1 MRAERV
7 LVVTD
12 EMEVGG
18 SQRQIVHL
26 LRGLHARGR
35 HAELLYF
42 RERSHLVDALEAD
55 GVPVHRIDK
64 RGAIDPA
71 FVLRL
76 QRFLRAGRFDV
87 VHAFS
92 ITAELWVR
100 LVLPFVP
107 GLRLV
112 SSVRGLGL
120 AGPDWHWRAKR
131 WIVQGSSA
139 VISNTRAGA
148 ELVAQRCA
156 VPVHGIDIVPNG
168 LELPPLPA
176 AADRE
181 AARRELGLPHDDTLL
196 LFVGRLVPEK
206 NLPLLIDAV
215 SRMSPSLRPRVWLAG
230 EGPERGRVEAE
241 IARHGLGEVV
251 GLLGER
257 SDIRRLM
264 HAADLLVLP
273 SREEGLSN
281 VLLEAMASGLP
292 VIATAV
298 GGSPELIDDRVTGRL
313 LPSEDAAALAAT
325 IAALADDA
333 EERRRLATAARAQA
347 EARFTLGAMVEH
359 TARIYDRC
367 IVGGK
372 VAA

>member
-1 MRAERV
+1 
-7 LVVTD
+7 
-12 EMEVGG
+12 
-18 SQRQIVHL
+18 
-26 LRGLHARGR
+26 
-35 HAELLYF
+35 
-42 RERSHLVDALEAD
+42 
-55 GVPVHRIDK
+55 
-64 RGAIDPA
+64 
-71 FVLRL
+71 
-76 QRFLRAGRFDV
+76 
-87 VHAFS
+87 
-92 ITAELWVR
+92 
-100 LVLPFVP
+100 
-107 GLRLV
+107 
-112 SSVRGLGL
+112 
-120 AGPDWHWRAKR
+120 
-131 WIVQGSSA
+131 
-139 VISNTRAGA
+139 
-148 ELVAQRCA
+148 LVARRCA
-156 VPVHGIDIVPNG
+156 VPLQGIDIVPNG
-168 LELPPLPA
+168 LDLPPLPDA
-176 AADRE
+176 TDR
-181 AARRELGLPHDDTLL
+181 ATARRDLGLPHDDTLL

-215 SRMSPSLRPRVWLAG
+215 ARMAPSRRPRVWLAG

-251 GLLGER
+251 RLLGER

-313 LPSEDAAALAAT
+313 LPSDDVAALAAT
-325 IAALADDA
+325 IAALAGDA
-333 EERRRLATAARAQA
+333 EERRRLAAAARAQA

-359 TARIYDRC
+359 TASIYDRC

>member
-26 LRGLHARGR
+26 LRGLRERGR

-42 RERSHLVDALEAD
+42 RERSHLVDALEGD

-64 RGAIDPA
+64 RGAVDPA
-71 FVLRL
+71 FVWRLR
-76 QRFLRAGRFDV
+76 RFLRAGRFDV

-100 LVLPFVP
+100 LVLPVVP

-120 AGPDWHWRAKR
+120 NGPDWHWRAKR

-148 ELVAQRCA
+148 ELVARRCR
-156 VPVHGIDIVPNG
+156 VPVQGIDIVPNG
-168 LELPPLPA
+168 LELPPMPA
-176 AADRE
+176 HAERLAV
-181 AARRELGLPHDDTLL
+181 RRDLGLGDAATLL

-206 NLPLLIDAV
+206 NLPLLMDAL
-215 SRMSPSLRPRVWLAG
+215 SRLSADQRPMLWLAG
-230 EGPERGRVEAE
+230 EGPERRRIEAD
-241 IARHGLGEVV
+241 IVRLGLTDGVR
-251 GLLGER
+251 LLGER
-257 SDIRRLM
+257 SDTRRLM
-264 HAADLLVLP
+264 QAADLLVLP

-281 VLLEAMASGLP
+281 VLLEAMGSGLP

-298 GGSPELIDDRVTGRL
+298 GGSPELIDDGVTGRL
-313 LPSEDAAALAAT
+313 LPSDDAAGLAST
-325 IAALADDA
+325 IAALAADA
-333 EERRRLATAARAQA
+333 GERRRLADAARAQA
-347 EARFTLGAMVEH
+347 EARFTLGAMVDH

-367 IVGGK
+367 VDASK

>member
-26 LRGLHARGR
+26 LRGLRARGR

-64 RGAIDPA
+64 RRAIDPA
-71 FVLRL
+71 FVWRL

-100 LVLPFVP
+100 LVLPTVP

-120 AGPDWHWRAKR
+120 SGPDWHWRAKR
-131 WIVQGSSA
+131 WIVGGSSA

-148 ELVAQRCA
+148 ELVARRCA
-156 VPVHGIDIVPNG
+156 VPVQRIDIVPNG
-168 LELPPLPA
+168 LELPPMPEPRDRA
-176 AADRE
+176 AAR
-181 AARRELGLPHDDTLL
+181 AALGVPGDVTLL
-196 LFVGRLVPEK
+196 LFVGRLVAEK
-206 NLPLLIDAV
+206 NLPLLLESVARL
-215 SRMSPSLRPRVWLAG
+215 SRPERPLVWLVG
-230 EGPERGRVEAE
+230 EGPERVRVEAL
-241 IARHGLGEVV
+241 IARLGLSGDVH
-251 GLLGER
+251 LLGER
-257 SDIRRLM
+257 SDVRALM
-264 HAADLLVLP
+264 LAADLLVLP

-281 VLLEAMASGLP
+281 VLLEAMSHGLP

-298 GGSPELIDDRVTGRL
+298 GGSPELIDDHVTGRL
-313 LPSEDAAALAAT
+313 LPSDDPAALSAT
-325 IAALADDA
+325 IAALVGDAD
-333 EERRRLATAARAQA
+333 ERRRLAVAARAQA
-347 EARFTLGAMVEH
+347 EARFTLGAMVDG
-359 TARIYDRC
+359 TARVYDRC
-367 IVGGK
+367 LDARQ

>member
-26 LRGLHARGR
+26 LRGLRARGR

-64 RGAIDPA
+64 RGAVDPA
-71 FVLRL
+71 FVWRLR
-76 QRFLRAGRFDV
+76 RFLRAGRFDV

-100 LVLPFVP
+100 LVLPLVP

-120 AGPDWHWRAKR
+120 NGPDWHWRAKR

-148 ELVAQRCA
+148 ELVARRCR
-156 VPVHGIDIVPNG
+156 VPVQGIDIVPNG
-168 LELPPLPA
+168 LELPPMPA
-176 AADRE
+176 QAERLAV
-181 AARRELGLPHDDTLL
+181 RRDLGLADAALLL

-206 NLPLLIDAV
+206 NLPLLLDAL
-215 SRMSPSLRPRVWLAG
+215 SRLPPAQRPLLWLAG
-230 EGPERGRVEAE
+230 EGPERRRIEADV
-241 IARHGLGEVV
+241 ARLGLADGVR
-251 GLLGER
+251 LLGER
-257 SDIRRLM
+257 SDTRRLM
-264 HAADLLVLP
+264 QAADLLVLP

-281 VLLEAMASGLP
+281 VLLEAMGSGLP

-313 LPSEDAAALAAT
+313 LPSDDAAALAST
-325 IAALADDA
+325 IAALAADA
-333 EERRRLATAARAQA
+333 GERRRLADAARAQA
-347 EARFTLGAMVEH
+347 EARFTLGAMVDH

-367 IVGGK
+367 IDAPK

>member
-26 LRGLHARGR
+26 LRGLKARGR
-35 HAELLYF
+35 QAELLYF
-42 RERSHLVDALEAD
+42 RKRSHLVDQLEAE

-64 RGAIDPA
+64 HGAIDPR
-71 FVLRL
+71 FVWRL
-76 QRFLRAGRFDV
+76 ARFLRQGRFDV

-92 ITAELWVR
+92 ITAEMWVR
-100 LVLPFVP
+100 LLLPAVR
-107 GLRLV
+107 GLPLV

-120 AGPDWHWRAKR
+120 TGPAWHWRAKR
-131 WIVQGSSA
+131 WILRGSAA

-148 ELVAQRCA
+148 ELVARRCGVGA
-156 VPVHGIDIVPNG
+156 ERIDVVPNG
-168 LELPPLPA
+168 LDLPA
-176 AADRE
+176 PASAMRDD
-181 AARRELGLPHDDTLL
+181 ARRAVGLAPDVVLA

-206 NLPLLIDAV
+206 NLPLLLDAL
-215 SRMSPSLRPRVWLAG
+215 SRIPAERRPRLWLAG
-230 EGPERGRVEAE
+230 EGPERARIETD
-241 IARHGLGEVV
+241 IARLGLASDVQ
-251 GLLGER
+251 LLGER
-257 SDIRRLM
+257 GDSVRLM
-264 HAADLLVLP
+264 QAADLLVLP

-281 VLLEAMASGLP
+281 VLLEAMGCGLP

-298 GGSPELIDDRVTGRL
+298 GGSAELIDDAVNGRL
-313 LPSEDAAALAAT
+313 LPSGDPAALAQA
-325 IAALADDA
+325 IALLAADA
-333 EERRRLATAARAQA
+333 PERARLGQAARRHA

-367 IVGGK
+367 IRTRE
-372 VAA
+372 AAA

>member
-1 MRAERV
+1 MHAERV

-26 LRGLHARGR
+26 LRGLRARGR
-35 HAELLYF
+35 EADLLYF
-42 RERSHLVDALEAD
+42 RERSLLVDVLEAD

-64 RGAIDPA
+64 RGSIDPA
-71 FVLRL
+71 FVWRL
-76 QRFLRAGRFDV
+76 WRFLRAGRYDV

-131 WIVQGSSA
+131 WIVRGSSA

-148 ELVAQRCA
+148 ELVSRRCA
-156 VPVHGIDIVPNG
+156 FPVQRIDVIPNG
-168 LELPPLPA
+168 LELPPFPGPS
-176 AADRE
+176 DRE
-181 AARRELGLPHDDTLL
+181 AARRAFGLTDDVRLL

-206 NLPLLIDAV
+206 NLPLLLDAIA
-215 SRMSPSLRPRVWLAG
+215 RLLPSQRPLVWLAG
-230 EGPERGRVEAE
+230 EGPERQHIEADV
-241 IARHGLGEVV
+241 ARLGLAGCVR
-251 GLLGER
+251 LLGER
-257 SDIRRLM
+257 SDTHHLM
-264 HAADLLVLP
+264 QAADLLVLP

-281 VLLEAMASGLP
+281 VLLEAMGCGLP

-298 GGSPELIDDRVTGRL
+298 GGSPELIEDGVTGRL
-313 LPSEDAAALAAT
+313 LPSDDAPALAAT
-325 IAALADDA
+325 IATLVDDA
-333 EERRRLATAARAQA
+333 EERRRLAARARSAA
-347 EARFTLGAMVEH
+347 EARFALGAMVDH
-359 TARIYDRC
+359 TARVYDRC
-367 IVGGK
+367 VVSSK

>member
-131 WIVQGSSA
+131 WIVKGSSA

-176 AADRE
+176 AA
-181 AARRELGLPHDDTLL
+181 
-196 LFVGRLVPEK
+196 
-206 NLPLLIDAV
+206 AV
-215 SRMSPSLRPRVWLAG
+215 AG
-230 EGPERGRVEAE
+230 P
-241 IARHGLGEVV
+241 
-251 GLLGER
+251 
-257 SDIRRLM
+257 
-264 HAADLLVLP
+264 
-273 SREEGLSN
+273 
-281 VLLEAMASGLP
+281 
-292 VIATAV
+292 
-298 GGSPELIDDRVTGRL
+298 
-313 LPSEDAAALAAT
+313 ALAAT
-325 IAALADDA
+325 PPVPLQDFMLAAMGVQAAGATQVPALAA
-333 EERRRLATAARAQA
+333 GSKAGLGWSARKAPVSACHFASIWRSSATLAGCSLARSRDS
-347 EARFTLGAMVEH
+347 EGSLARS
-359 TARIYDRC
+359 
-367 IVGGK
+367 
-372 VAA
+372 

>member
-26 LRGLHARGR
+26 LRGLKARGR

-42 RERSHLVDALEAD
+42 RERSHLVDGLEAD

-64 RGAIDPA
+64 QGAVDPA
-71 FVLRL
+71 FIWRLR
-76 QRFLRAGRFDV
+76 RFLRAGRFDV

-100 LVLPFVP
+100 FVLPVVP

-120 AGPDWHWRAKR
+120 TGPDWHWRAKR
-131 WIVQGSSA
+131 WIVRGSAA

-148 ELVAQRCA
+148 ELVARRCA
-156 VPVHGIDIVPNG
+156 VPVQGIDIVPNG
-168 LELPPLPA
+168 LDLPPLPA
-176 AADRE
+176 PSERL
-181 AARRELGLPHDDTLL
+181 AARRGLGLPDDAMLL

-206 NLPLLIDAV
+206 NLPLLMDAL
-215 SRMSPSLRPRVWLAG
+215 SRLSPSQRPLLWLAG
-230 EGPERGRVEAE
+230 EGPERRRIESD
-241 IARHGLGEVV
+241 IARLGLEGGVR
-251 GLLGER
+251 LLGER
-257 SDIRRLM
+257 SDTPLLM
-264 HAADLLVLP
+264 QAADLLVLP

-298 GGSPELIDDRVTGRL
+298 GGSPELIEDQVTGRL
-313 LPSEDAAALAAT
+313 LPSNDAAALATA
-325 IAALADDA
+325 IGALAADA
-333 EERRRLATAARAQA
+333 EERARLARAARAQA
-347 EARFTLGAMVEH
+347 EVRFTLGAMVEH
-359 TARIYDRC
+359 TERIYDRC
-367 IVGGK
+367 VDART

>member
-26 LRGLHARGR
+26 LRGLRARGR

-64 RGAIDPA
+64 RGAVDPA
-71 FVLRL
+71 FVWRL

-100 LVLPFVP
+100 LVLPSVP

-120 AGPDWHWRAKR
+120 TGPDWHWRAKR
-131 WIVQGSSA
+131 WIVRGSSA

-148 ELVAQRCA
+148 ELVARRCA
-156 VPVHGIDIVPNG
+156 VPLQGIDIVPNG
-168 LELPPLPA
+168 LELPPMPT
-176 AADRE
+176 AADRT
-181 AARRELGLPHDDTLL
+181 AARRGFGLPEGATLL

-206 NLPLLIDAV
+206 NLPLLMDAV
-215 SRMSPSLRPRVWLAG
+215 ARMSLQRRPLVWLAG
-230 EGPERGRVEAE
+230 EGPERPRVEAE
-241 IARHGLGEVV
+241 IARLGLGERVR
-251 GLLGER
+251 LLGER
-257 SDIRRLM
+257 SDTRILM
-264 HAADLLVLP
+264 QAADLLVLP
-273 SREEGLSN
+273 SSEEGLSN
-281 VLLEAMASGLP
+281 VLLEAMGSGLP

-298 GGSPELIDDRVTGRL
+298 GGSPELIDDGVTGRL
-313 LPSEDAAALAAT
+313 LPSGDAAALSA
-325 IAALADDA
+325 IIGALADDA
-333 EERRRLATAARAQA
+333 EERRRLASSARAAA
-347 EARFTLGAMVEH
+347 EVRFTLGAMVEH
-359 TARIYDRC
+359 SARIYDRC
-367 IVGGK
+367 LGARR

>member
-26 LRGLHARGR
+26 LRGLRSRGR
-35 HAELLYF
+35 QAELLYF

-55 GVPVHRIDK
+55 EVPVHRIDK
-64 RGAIDPA
+64 RGAVDPA
-71 FVLRL
+71 FIWRL

-131 WIVQGSSA
+131 WIVRGSSA

-148 ELVAQRCA
+148 ELVARRCA
-156 VPVHGIDIVPNG
+156 VPVQGIDIVPNG
-168 LELPPLPA
+168 LELPPMPTA
-176 AADRE
+176 CDRA
-181 AARRELGLPHDDTLL
+181 AARRGLGLTEGNALL

-206 NLPLLIDAV
+206 NLPLLMEAV
-215 SRMSPSLRPRVWLAG
+215 SRLPPSQRPLVWLAG
-230 EGPERGRVEAE
+230 EGPERRRVEAE
-241 IARHGLGEVV
+241 VARLGLGDHVR
-251 GLLGER
+251 LLGER
-257 SDIRRLM
+257 TDTRVLM
-264 HAADLLVLP
+264 RAADLLVLP

-313 LPSEDAAALAAT
+313 LPSDDAATLAETIATLVANADERLRLAA
-325 IAALADDA
+325 
-333 EERRRLATAARAQA
+333 AARAQA
-347 EARFTLGAMVEH
+347 ESRFTLGAMVDH

-367 IVGGK
+367 VDASRM
-372 VAA
+372 AA